1 MTRRRLIFILGGFAI
16 FMLGMAF
23 ASVPLYRIFCQKTG
37 YGGTPQVAVQL
48 PDRILDRKITVRFNA
63 NTDPKL
69 PWTFKPLQNS
79 VTVRLGEQGFAL
91 YRVKNNSKDYITGM
105 ATYNVTPDKAGP
117 YFNKIECFCFIEQR
131 LAPGQEMDMPLLFFV
146 HPDLNDAENLKEV
159 DTITLSYTFFPYKG
173 PLMGSCTLKCTIPK
187 QPQYYLQTHD
197 ING

>member
-1 MTRRRLIFILGGFAI
+1 MSHRRLILILSGFAI

-48 PDRILDRKITVRFNA
+48 PDRILDRKITVRFTA
-63 NTDPKL
+63 STDPKL
-69 PWTFKPLQNS
+69 PWSFKPLQNS

-91 YRVKNNSKDYITGM
+91 YRVKNNSKEYITGM

-117 YFNKIECFCFIEQR
+117 YFHKIECFCFIEQR

-146 HPDLNDAENLKEV
+146 HPDLNDASNLKEV
-159 DTITLSYTFFPYKG
+159 ETITLSYTFWAYK
-173 PLMGSCTLKCTIPK
+173 
-187 QPQYYLQTHD
+187 Q
-197 ING
+197 

>member
-159 DTITLSYTFFPYKG
+159 DTITLSYTFFPYK
-173 PLMGSCTLKCTIPK
+173 K
-187 QPQYYLQTHD
+187 
-197 ING
+197 